1 MVMEQLGPVPF
12 VVKDCALLTIA
23 TGTRAQNLKELR
35 EQLLSVHL
43 GCVYYHFWG
52 GLLHPRFEAREYNND
67 FATWANRSIHDKTLA
82 ERLSVVDPTAFG
94 SLGDLRQELIE
105 VIEERIDEREVL
117 AWAQPD
123 QQFEFIRSQIV
134 VFQTGQQLV
143 LPEDLA
149 SRMSQLSLG
158 SLFYHFIDA
167 RGRNDSRKDDFSSWL
182 ASFGEA
188 YAVMTELLGSV
199 EPYFTSLSEL
209 RNELAERFR
218 ECLCEVTCE

>member
-1 MVMEQLGPVPF
+1 MVMAEPGPVPF

-23 TGTRAQNLKELR
+23 TGKRAQNLKELR
-35 EQLLSVHL
+35 EQLVSIHL

-105 VIEERIDEREVL
+105 VIEERLDEREVL

-134 VFQTGQQLV
+134 VFQTGQQLL

-149 SRMSQLSLG
+149 SRISQLSLG

-167 RGRNDSRKDDFSSWL
+167 RGRNDNRKDDFSSWL

-209 RNELAERFR
+209 RNELADRFQ